1 VTCPHDACGELMSAH
16 KLPFHDEVCPEK
28 VVPCPYECGV
38 WFKRKSIPVHTP
50 ECPFRIVECSFRCVG
65 CNLVTMAK
73 DMDEHLKVTFTA
85 ALSRIIHHVSLTK
98 YMQTGAPQHCVMIL
112 AKSQEQDREIAHASQ
127 QLAHLSNDSETKYAQ
142 AIAASEAIAAS
153 ITLTNAT
160 AFKRFKENERA
171 CKDSINLF
179 DELKSTINSSNSQIE
194 SLRSNVE
201 ELKRN
206 VARAFGGK

>member
-1 VTCPHDACGELMSAH
+1 
-16 KLPFHDEVCPEK
+16 
-28 VVPCPYECGV
+28 
-38 WFKRKSIPVHTP
+38 
-50 ECPFRIVECSFRCVG
+50 
-65 CNLVTMAK
+65 
-73 DMDEHLKVTFTA
+73 
-85 ALSRIIHHVSLTK
+85 
-98 YMQTGAPQHCVMIL
+98 MQTGAPQHCVMIL